1 MYHTQFL
8 PLFLSLLTLVHVCV
22 KMFVLDLLYSMLLV
36 IEHFLWLQRIAFVSE
51 PLLFQNGF
59 ASCFEGGWE
68 GRGTGAPAGFPRPE
82 CPHNT
87 HLHESK

>member
-8 PLFLSLLTLVHVCV
+8 PLFLSLLTPVHVCV
-22 KMFVLDLLYSMLLV
+22 KMLVLDLLYSILLV
-36 IEHFLWLQRIAFVSE
+36 TEHFELNSGYSVLLSE

-68 GRGTGAPAGFPRPE
+68 GRGTGAPAGFP
-82 CPHNT
+82 
-87 HLHESK
+87 